1 MDDLIYRNNAIA
13 EENIDRMV
21 VRQRMNSRNSVKRSL
36 SVQILGT
43 RIRK

>member
-13 EENIDRMV
+13 EENIDR
-21 VRQRMNSRNSVKRSL
+21 QRMNSRNSVKRFL